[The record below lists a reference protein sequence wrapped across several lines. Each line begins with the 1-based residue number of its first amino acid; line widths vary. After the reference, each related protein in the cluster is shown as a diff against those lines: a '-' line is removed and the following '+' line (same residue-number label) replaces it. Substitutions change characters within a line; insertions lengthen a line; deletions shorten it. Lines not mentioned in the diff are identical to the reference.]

1 MGQSKM
7 EKENVRLEK
16 NDLNSSQYYNNL
28 YEIMDKEEGIK
39 EIFGG
44 RYDRAISSKMSWMI
58 KANDKNVGFINLVTE
73 KVNHRFLFLDM
84 GIIKAYRG
92 KEYGKRFLGEVQKKV
107 EESNYPEYVL
117 METKQDNNSAN
128 KISKDVGC
136 YLTSF
141 DDRNVYLLQRS
152 RLQEF
157 VDTNQMEELAKH
169 YENGNSKR
177 DIVKQY
183 S

>member
-1 MGQSKM
+1 M
-7 EKENVRLEK
+7 EKENVRLEMSNWK
-16 NDLNSSQYYNNL
+16 NQKDYSDLCDM
-28 YEIMDKEEGIK
+28 MDKEDGIK

-44 RYDRAISSKMSWMI
+44 RSDRLMATDNSWMI

-73 KVNHRFLFLDM
+73 KANHRFLFLDM

-92 KEYGKRFLGEVQKKV
+92 KGYGKRFLGKVQKIV
-107 EESNYPEYVL
+107 EENDYFTYVL
-117 METKQDNNSAN
+117 METKQDNDSAN

-141 DDRNVYLLQRS
+141 GDRNVYLLQKS